1 MSTSIHLERL
11 CNLNKQPQRKSGYV
25 LYWMQSAQRI
35 NYNHALIYAIEI
47 ANKYNADLVVYFT
60 ITDNFPEANAR
71 HYYFMLEGLQELV
84 PMFENLNIRFVI
96 EKIDPIVGVTKISQN
111 ASLVITDCGYLK
123 IERFWRKQL
132 AEKLPCLFTQVET
145 NVIIPVQEVS
155 TKEEYSAATIRRKI
169 HKHLG
174 KFLVPA
180 FLPKYLGKYVDLSN
194 KFQPLQLKQI
204 NTVIKS
210 LNIDHTVP
218 KSKYFYGGFS
228 KANILLNFFI
238 ENKLANYSVLRNEP
252 SQNCTSNLSPYLHFG
267 QISPLEIS
275 LKVNEAMEIN
285 PQLSESSA
293 VFLEEM
299 IVRRELAINFTYYNS
314 EYDNYTGLPSWAKQ
328 SLNDHQTDTRE
339 YIYTLEQLEKSQ
351 THDEYW
357 NAAQKQLL
365 TTGKMQGYMRMYWGK
380 KILEWS
386 PTPQLAYKNTLYLNN
401 KYSLDGRDAN
411 AFAGIAW
418 CFGKH
423 DRPWGK
429 RKIFGNIRYMNKKG
443 LERKFKMQAYLEA
456 VANLRQ

>member
-1 MSTSIHLERL
+1 
-11 CNLNKQPQRKSGYV
+11 
-25 LYWMQSAQRI
+25 
-35 NYNHALIYAIEI
+35 
-47 ANKYNADLVVYFT
+47 
-60 ITDNFPEANAR
+60 
-71 HYYFMLEGLQELV
+71 
-84 PMFENLNIRFVI
+84 
-96 EKIDPIVGVTKISQN
+96 
-111 ASLVITDCGYLK
+111 
-123 IERFWRKQL
+123 
-132 AEKLPCLFTQVET
+132 
-145 NVIIPVQEVS
+145 
-155 TKEEYSAATIRRKI
+155 
-169 HKHLG
+169 
-174 KFLVPA
+174 
-180 FLPKYLGKYVDLSN
+180 
-194 KFQPLQLKQI
+194 
-204 NTVIKS
+204 
-210 LNIDHTVP
+210 
-218 KSKYFYGGFS
+218 
-228 KANILLNFFI
+228 
-238 ENKLANYSVLRNEP
+238 
-252 SQNCTSNLSPYLHFG
+252 
-267 QISPLEIS
+267 
-275 LKVNEAMEIN
+275 
-285 PQLSESSA
+285 
-293 VFLEEM
+293 M

-411 AFAGIAW
+411 AFAGVAW

-429 RKIFGNIRYMNKKG
+429 RKIFGNIRYMNKQG